1 MSEPELK
8 QCNSC
13 LQMSVV
19 KIPTVFGITHIEK
32 HDNKKVG
39 DVTKT
44 GIEENRE
51 ILKQMQKEARSNEFN
66 IDD

>member
-1 MSEPELK
+1 
-8 QCNSC
+8 
-13 LQMSVV
+13 MSVV
-19 KIPTVFGITHIEK
+19 KLPTVFGETQAEK
-32 HDNKKVG
+32 RDKKRVG